1 MATMLRQIAE
11 PEDYFTGV
19 GREPLPTPLEVLLFV
34 RTHRRTLQQE
44 ALQNPSHHRCVLVF
58 NLETAGN
65 VHIDNHVF
73 RFRPGQAVV
82 VLPYQFHHFSHLA
95 SENLLWLFC
104 TFVMREESFLGP
116 LRDMVISGDAAVARA
131 RDELVEAWGR
141 IQDESAGGL
150 TRDQELQAG
159 LTRLLLAL
167 KRMGPHSM
175 GTGGIRSGGVLLQR
189 VNRQLSAWRGRV
201 VTVADLAAEF
211 GQSESQLRSVFRA
224 AAGVPLGQYIHN
236 YRINR
241 AMYLL
246 RRGDQPIA
254 EVAADAGFGSPQSFS
269 RAFKKT
275 TGMSPRTYRERE

>member
-1 MATMLRQIAE
+1 MTYTLRQITE

-58 NLETAGN
+58 NLETTGN
-65 VHIDNHVF
+65 VHVDNHVF
-73 RFRPGQAVV
+73 RFRPGQAAV

-95 SENLLWLFC
+95 SEKLMWLFC
-104 TFVMREESFLGP
+104 TFVMRDESFLEP
-116 LRDMVISGDAAVARA
+116 LRDTVVLGDATVARA
-131 RDELVEAWGR
+131 RDELVEAWGHIR
-141 IQDESAGGL
+141 GEGAGGL
-150 TRDQELQAG
+150 TRDQELQVG

-167 KRMGPHSM
+167 KRVGTLTM
-175 GTGGIRSGGVLLQR
+175 GTGKIRSGGVLLQR

-201 VTVADLAAEF
+201 VTVAGLAAEF
-211 GQSESQLRSVFRA
+211 GQSESRLRSVFRA
-224 AAGVPLGQYIHN
+224 SAGVPLGQYIHN

-269 RAFKKT
+269 RAFRKT
-275 TGMSPRTYRERE
+275 TGMSPRAYRARA